1 MVALYTKDWADCREM
16 SLKNSDEW
24 IEVLWIKTKGQA
36 SKRNLKVGVYHE
48 TVLNRS
54 MLINCS

>member
-48 TVLNRS
+48 TV
-54 MLINCS
+54 CSKGAC